1 MLSGTV
7 SEKVLA
13 VAGPNAIGLLLADG
27 PLLAWLKYRKGIDAL
42 EELLS
47 VLGTPLEKGFFL
59 RCSSLI
65 LLSKCLACGRRR
77 FLSMRERRGLRAAE
91 G

>member
-1 MLSGTV
+1 M
-7 SEKVLA
+7 
-13 VAGPNAIGLLLADG
+13 AGAEQHFLRDSAGGGRADALYADG

-65 LLSKCLACGRRR
+65 LLQMS
-77 FLSMRERRGLRAAE
+77 GLRAAALPLHA
-91 G
+91 

>member
-1 MLSGTV
+1 
-7 SEKVLA
+7 VLA
-13 VAGPNAIGLLLADG
+13 VAGPNAISLLLTDALYADG

-65 LLSKCLACGRRR
+65 PLSKCLACGRRR

-91 G
+91 GRMSE